1 MQYNLGIESKHISTI
16 GNTLKKLVKKG
27 KTTVAKDAEIET
39 RDQSTKIA
47 LATEAT
53 KMDGTKGSA
62 SSGKIAEEGI
72 FAL

>member
-27 KTTVAKDAEIET
+27 KTTVAKDAKIET

-47 LATEAT
+47 LATKAT
-53 KMDGTKGSA
+53 KMDGTKDSA
-62 SSGKIAEEGI
+62 SSGKNAEEGK
-72 FAL
+72 FSL